1 MTARILAEKWFQPLA
16 KFQEWTRQWF
26 SGKAF
31 VLNIDDAPSGWPW
44 DLWGLVSRG
53 SGYKSS

>member
-1 MTARILAEKWFQPLA
+1 MTARTLAEKWFQPLA

-31 VLNIDDAPSGWPW
+31 VLNIDDVPSG
-44 DLWGLVSRG
+44 
-53 SGYKSS
+53 